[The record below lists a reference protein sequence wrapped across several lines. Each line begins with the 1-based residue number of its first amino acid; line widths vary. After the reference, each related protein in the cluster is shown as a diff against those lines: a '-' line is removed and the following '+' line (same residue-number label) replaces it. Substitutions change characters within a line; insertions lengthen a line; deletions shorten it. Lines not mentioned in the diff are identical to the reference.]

1 MVSIMK
7 GSMLRTTANW
17 KKVQPISG
25 VLGRAMRG
33 LGLSRKFDGWQVVTN
48 WAEIVGEQ
56 IADKAKAVRYDDGTL
71 YVSVPDD
78 VWRQQLSMELETIL
92 KDVRA
97 LPFGRAV
104 KQIRLQRGSKGNMG
118 Q

>member
-1 MVSIMK
+1 ME
-7 GSMLRTTANW
+7 GSMSNTSASW

-25 VLGRAMRG
+25 VLDRAMRS
-33 LGLSRKFDGWQVVTN
+33 LGLSRKFDGWQVVTH

-56 IADKAKAVRYDDGTL
+56 VAGKAAAVRYDDGTL